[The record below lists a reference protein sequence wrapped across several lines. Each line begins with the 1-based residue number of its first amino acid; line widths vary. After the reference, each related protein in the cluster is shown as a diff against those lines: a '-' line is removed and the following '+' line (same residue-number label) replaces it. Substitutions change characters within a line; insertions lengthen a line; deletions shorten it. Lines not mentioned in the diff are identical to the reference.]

1 MANLCKLCHKSLCL
15 SQAAGSQP
23 RLSSRPFASLAAF
36 RVIRQQC
43 RPRQEACLQRLYSTR
58 GSKQDRDSDDLPEGS
73 AIEVEADEEEQD
85 LDEDYLEPEDEE
97 TQRANK
103 LAELQAADA
112 ADAPLP
118 ADYKLNF
125 LWFDKTLAIAVDQV
139 MPKGQRSPVTSYFL
153 WPHADAWEELKD
165 ALEGKPWVSERDTI
179 MLLNRV
185 TEVIN
190 YWQEEGDRHE
200 LDEARTSFP
209 DCVFQGA

>member
-1 MANLCKLCHKSLCL
+1 MASLCNLCNRPLVVSRV
-15 SQAAGSQP
+15 APNQP
-23 RLSSRPFASLAAF
+23 ILRTKALSSPGKFSGH
-36 RVIRQQC
+36 RQH
-43 RPRQEACLQRLYSTR
+43 PRHCQKACLQRLYATR
-58 GSKQDRDSDDLPEGS
+58 GSNQQRDSDDLPEGS

-85 LDEDYLEPEDEE
+85 LDEDYVEPEDEE
-97 TQRANK
+97 TRRANK
-103 LAELQAADA
+103 LADLQAAEA

-165 ALEGKPWVSERDTI
+165 SLEGKPWVSERDTI

-200 LDEARTSFP
+200 LDEARSSFP